1 MLKRPFWLEK
11 ELELNF
17 LRLVV
22 ELVVKVDYLAML
34 AKE

>member
-22 ELVVKVDYLAML
+22 EVDYLAML
-34 AKE
+34 AKG